1 MTKRKMRKNNRKL
14 AGFSL
19 MEISIVLLIIGILAG
34 GMLKGKDLIE
44 AAQVRAVI
52 NDFQNL
58 QTVFENYVSAYNA
71 LPGDDPSISDRF
83 SGASNGS
90 GTGALSQDDAAKV
103 FEHLYLA
110 GFIDSK
116 DFKLPK
122 VGGKYDIIVEDSDIK
137 LRISNNGN
145 PCLNKQKAISII
157 GKANEVFGSSG
168 SEIVEIFPKIS
179 EKQKLYGVKFKIR

>member
-1 MTKRKMRKNNRKL
+1 
-14 AGFSL
+14 

-58 QTVFENYVSAYNA
+58 QTVFENYISAYSA
-71 LPGDDPSISDRF
+71 LPGDDPSVSDRF

-90 GTGALSQDDAAKV
+90 GTGSLSQDDTKKV

-122 VGGKYDIIVEDSDIK
+122 VGGKYDIVVEDGNIK
-137 LRISNNGN
+137 LRISNNGK
-145 PCLNKQKAISII
+145 PCLNKHKAISII
-157 GKANEVFGSSG
+157 AKTNEAFGHSG
-168 SEIVEIFPKIS
+168 AEIVEVFPQIS
-179 EKQKLYGVKFKIR
+179 EKQKLYCVKFKIR

>member
-1 MTKRKMRKNNRKL
+1 
-14 AGFSL
+14 

-58 QTVFENYVSAYNA
+58 QTVFESYISAYSA

-90 GTGALSQDDAAKV
+90 GTGSLSKDDAKKV
-103 FEHLYLA
+103 FEHLYFA
-110 GFIDSK
+110 GLIDSK

-122 VGGKYDIIVEDSDIK
+122 VGGQYDIVVENNDIK

-145 PCLNKQKAISII
+145 PCLSKQKAISLIA
-157 GKANEVFGSSG
+157 KTNEVFGSSG
-168 SEIVEIFPKIS
+168 SDIIEIFPTIS